1 MGHPFDD
8 AGIEEMA
15 DWMAPRLGQSP
26 MYQMA
31 IDAAD
36 PDLLAVLLERL
47 MNEYLEYREIPAR
60 VRRDRNLVYVS
71 MGEDD
76 DDGGI
81 GSQHQRTAGARPDAP
96 PPRLRLV
103 AITGATVQIPWG
115 NTSFLRKQEPRTS
128 THRQS

>member
-1 MGHPFDD
+1 MQSADSGVIASETNHATGRSGVTEKIQWGDPFDD

-31 IDAAD
+31 IDGAD

-71 MGEDD
+71 MSDD
-76 DDGGI
+76 DDDEESAANI
-81 GSQHQRTAGARPDAP
+81 SVPLVRALMR
-96 PPRLRLV
+96 RLR
-103 AITGATVQIPWG
+103 GSGWWQ
-115 NTSFLRKQEPRTS
+115 
-128 THRQS
+128 

>member
-1 MGHPFDD
+1 VTEKVQWGNPFDD

-31 IDAAD
+31 IDGAD

-60 VRRDRNLVYVS
+60 VRRNRNLVYVS

-76 DDGGI
+76 DDEESAANI
-81 GSQHQRTAGARPDAP
+81 SVPLVRALMR
-96 PPRLRLV
+96 RLR
-103 AITGATVQIPWG
+103 GSGWWQ
-115 NTSFLRKQEPRTS
+115 
-128 THRQS
+128 

>member
-1 MGHPFDD
+1 MTGKIQWGNPFDD

-15 DWMAPRLGQSP
+15 DWMAPRLGESP
-26 MYQMA
+26 MYRMA
-31 IDAAD
+31 IDGAD

-76 DDGGI
+76 EDEESAANI
-81 GSQHQRTAGARPDAP
+81 SIPLVRALMR
-96 PPRLRLV
+96 RLRGS
-103 AITGATVQIPWG
+103 AW
-115 NTSFLRKQEPRTS
+115 
-128 THRQS
+128 

>member
-1 MGHPFDD
+1 MITSEVNHATGSSSVTEKIQWGNPFDD

-31 IDAAD
+31 IDGAD

-47 MNEYLEYREIPAR
+47 MSEYLEYREIPAR

-76 DDGGI
+76 DDEESAANI
-81 GSQHQRTAGARPDAP
+81 SVPLVRALMR
-96 PPRLRLV
+96 RLRGS
-103 AITGATVQIPWG
+103 AW
-115 NTSFLRKQEPRTS
+115 
-128 THRQS
+128 